1 MSVYNG
7 NEINGL
13 NKYINYTDLSL
24 ITNFESAE
32 EKLFIWIFK
41 KIMYMLMMLKK
52 KYIVTPS
59 KYYFEDISI
68 RTF

>member
-32 EKLFIWIFK
+32 EKLFI
-41 KIMYMLMMLKK
+41 
-52 KYIVTPS
+52 
-59 KYYFEDISI
+59 
-68 RTF
+68 